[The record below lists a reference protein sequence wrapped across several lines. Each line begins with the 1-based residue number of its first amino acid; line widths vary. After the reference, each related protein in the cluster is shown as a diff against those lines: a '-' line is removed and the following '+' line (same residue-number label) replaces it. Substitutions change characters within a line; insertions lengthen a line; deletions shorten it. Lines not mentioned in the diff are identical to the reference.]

1 MVLMIIK
8 LVFNRWSKMPKRHN
22 KFNNSMEFVENLYY
36 YYIKGLFQI
45 FESNHDSNDPL
56 VGGRKQQRD
65 SLHLPNY

>member
-1 MVLMIIK
+1 
-8 LVFNRWSKMPKRHN
+8 
-22 KFNNSMEFVENLYY
+22 MEFVENLYY